1 MSDSTAKELVSI
13 GDQLF
18 SKKQPI
24 LSLWQAAAE
33 QFDPISADYTY
44 QRSMGMEFASH
55 LMTGAQ
61 ALASGELANAISAMC
76 RPPGQM
82 WAHPRTGVEGV
93 DHNITNLRWMDYAG
107 NTLFRAFYDGRSGFS
122 RATKEGDQSF
132 TVIGNTCIRLKP
144 NRDWTGLSFRAKH
157 MRDVAFAENPEGY
170 IDTIHVKDT
179 MTKRNMVVA
188 FPDTVSPKV
197 KRAADVET
205 GKDPFGIVNVRHIV
219 MPATQYDMGIAKTE
233 ITREGKKRRGY
244 ALPWV
249 SIIIDVDNC
258 TVLEEVGQH
267 QMGYIPPRWNT
278 RPGFVY
284 GYSPP
289 SVISIADARML
300 QQITLT
306 LLEAGQKAV
315 DPPMAAVGNDVIQGG
330 VNAFAGGISWIDP
343 DYDER
348 TGGAIRP
355 LYGANAFPQLG
366 WGVEREDRI
375 VKAIRDAHFLNQ
387 IKFPDTTKAR
397 TAYETQKMWEEF
409 VRSATPLIDPISA
422 EYNFPLCDQAFE
434 MLLRMNAMGP
444 ISDIPKA
451 LRGREIKFQFDTPL
465 TVGQSAVLAQT
476 FTSVLGITQGAVG
489 LDPTLTNDLDA
500 DTAYRDALIA
510 VGAPATWIKPVD
522 EANAAKDQQRQQMAA
537 QQATQQA
544 IGTAGAGA
552 DVATKIG
559 QAANSLQVGAAP
571 PQQQPS
577 TGGTI

>member
-1 MSDSTAKELVSI
+1 MSDSAAKELISI

-18 SKKQPI
+18 SAKQPI
-24 LSLWQAAAE
+24 LSLWQAQAE
-33 QFDPISADYTY
+33 QFYPESADYTY

-55 LMTGAQ
+55 LMTGSQ
-61 ALASGELANAISAMC
+61 ALASQELANAIMAMC
-76 RPPGQM
+76 RPPGQT
-82 WAHPRTGVEGV
+82 WVHPRTGVV
-93 DHNITNLRWMDYAG
+93 ALDHDIPNLRWLDYAG
-107 NTLFRAFYDGRSGFS
+107 GTLLRAFYDGRSGFN
-122 RATKEGDQSF
+122 RATKEGDRDF
-132 TVIGNTCIRLKP
+132 AVVGNCCIRIKP

-170 IDTIHVKDT
+170 IDQIHVKDT

-188 FPDTVSPKV
+188 FPNTVSDKV
-197 KRAADVET
+197 KRASAPGT
-205 GKDPFGIVNVRHIV
+205 GKDPFGKVNVRHIV
-219 MPATQYDMGIAKTE
+219 MPATEYDTGIAKSEMTPD
-233 ITREGKKRRGY
+233 GKKRRGY

-249 SIIIDVDNC
+249 SIIIDVDNEV
-258 TVLEEVGQH
+258 VLEEVGQH
-267 QMGYIPPRWNT
+267 QMGYIPPRWST
-278 RPGFVY
+278 KPGFVY

-289 SVISIADARML
+289 SVISISDARML

-355 LYGANAFPQLG
+355 LYGPNAFPQLG

-375 VKAIRDAHFLNQ
+375 VKAIRDAHFLSQ

-409 VRSATPLIDPISA
+409 VRSATPLIEPISS
-422 EYNFPLCDQAFE
+422 EYNFALCDQSFE

-444 ISDIPKA
+444 ISDIPKS
-451 LRGREIKFQFDTPL
+451 LRGREIKFQFDSPL
-465 TVGQSAVLAQT
+465 TVGQQAVLAQT
-476 FTSVLGITQGAVG
+476 FTSVLGITQGAVN

-500 DTAYRDALIA
+500 DAAYRDALIA
-510 VGAPATWIKPVD
+510 VGAPATWIKSTAD
-522 EANAAKDQQRQQMAA
+522 ANAAKDQQRQQIAA
-537 QQATQQA
+537 QQQAQQGLA
-544 IGTAGAGA
+544 TAGAGA
-552 DVATKIG
+552 DVAAKLG
-559 QAANSLQVGAAP
+559 QAANALQVGQQAP
-571 PQQQPS
+571 QPQPA
-577 TGGTI
+577 TGGVI